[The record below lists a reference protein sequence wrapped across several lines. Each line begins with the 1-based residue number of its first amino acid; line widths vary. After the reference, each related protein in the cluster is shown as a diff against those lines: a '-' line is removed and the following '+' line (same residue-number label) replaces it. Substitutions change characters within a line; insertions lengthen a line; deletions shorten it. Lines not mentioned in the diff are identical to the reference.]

1 MAFDDYYGYG
11 RFPRYIP
18 VAERRAKA
26 LKQARKLEKRGRVL
40 EPVGLTGQRI
50 ASSFWG
56 KAWCK
61 NLESYMDYRNRLP
74 RGRTY
79 LRTGAVVDLRI
90 GAGQIDALVAGSSLY
105 EVSVRIDKL
114 LRKRWGALIKRCAG
128 HIDSVVELIQGK
140 LSETVLQ
147 ALVDPGAG
155 LFPAP
160 KEIELSCSCPDAASM
175 CKHVAAVLYG
185 VGARLDQKPEL
196 FFTLRSLELE
206 ELVAKSAVRRA
217 PRAKD
222 AIEADSLEGI
232 FGIELD
238 RSRPR
243 RRGR

>member
-1 MAFDDYYGYG
+1 MAFYDYGE
-11 RFPRYIP
+11 FPRYVS

-40 EPVGLTGQRI
+40 EPVNLAGQRI

-61 NLESYMDYRNRLP
+61 NLESYMDYSNRLP

-79 LRTGAVVDLRI
+79 VRTGAVVDLRI
-90 GAGQIDALVAGSSLY
+90 GTGQVDALVAGSSLY
-105 EVSVRIDKL
+105 EVSVRIEKL
-114 LRKRWGALIKRCAG
+114 VRKRWGALIKKCAG
-128 HIDSVVELIQGK
+128 HIDSVVALLQGK

-147 ALVDPGAG
+147 ALVDRRAG

-160 KEIELSCSCPDAASM
+160 KEIEFTCSCPDAASM
-175 CKHVAAVLYG
+175 CKHIAAALYG

-196 FFTLRSLELE
+196 FFTLRSVDLE
-206 ELVAKSAVRRA
+206 ELVTKSAIRRR
-217 PRAKD
+217 PRAND
-222 AIEADSLEGI
+222 AIEAESLEGI

-238 RSRPR
+238 RRPR

>member
-1 MAFDDYYGYG
+1 MAFYGYG
-11 RFPRYIP
+11 EFPRYVS

-61 NLESYMDYRNRLP
+61 NLESYMDFSNRLR

-79 LRTGAVVDLRI
+79 LRSGAVVDLRV
-90 GAGQIDALVAGSSLY
+90 GAGQVDALVAGSSLY

-114 LRKRWGALIKRCAG
+114 ARRRWGALVKRCAG
-128 HIDSVVELIQGK
+128 HIDSVVGLLQGK

-147 ALVDPGAG
+147 ALVERRAG

-160 KEIELSCSCPDAASM
+160 KEIDFTCSCPDSALL
-175 CKHVAAVLYG
+175 CKHIAAVLYG
-185 VGARLDQKPEL
+185 VGARLDTQPDL
-196 FFTLRSLELE
+196 FFTLRSVALED
-206 ELVAKSAVRRA
+206 LVTRSALRRA
-217 PRAKD
+217 PAAKD
-222 AIEADSLEGI
+222 LAADSLEGI

-238 RSRPR
+238 RSQR